1 MLNPTEANDIIAEFQ
16 KIKPDS
22 LTVDEKFTVVKAYS
36 DFAETIKGI
45 VDAHSKKAPASE
57 NELMKVFLEA
67 FAKSFANGLVKGTDN
82 AED

>member
-45 VDAHSKKAPASE
+45 VDAHLRKTPVPE
-57 NELMKVFLEA
+57 DELMKVFLEA
-67 FAKSFANGLVKGTDN
+67 FAKSFANGLVKGTND